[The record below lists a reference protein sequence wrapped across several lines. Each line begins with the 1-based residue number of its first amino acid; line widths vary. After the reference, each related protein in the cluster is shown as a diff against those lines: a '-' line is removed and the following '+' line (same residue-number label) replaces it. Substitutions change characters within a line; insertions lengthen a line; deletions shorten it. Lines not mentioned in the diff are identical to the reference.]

1 MSHENLSFEEL
12 AQIISNTEHNIKEAK
27 KLTTTEYILLM
38 EFHVKKYFDNK
49 ANELRKKWGQLED
62 SGLLLGAPI
71 NDIILTKKQEMKNEI
86 ESDIDYK

>member
-1 MSHENLSFEEL
+1 MTKEEYQAYL
-12 AQIISNTEHNIKEAK
+12 D
-27 KLTTTEYILLM
+27 ILVGKVDY
-38 EFHVKKYFDNK
+38 HDNQKKYFDNK